1 MPTVAKPVLLMVVD
15 AIVPSV
21 FVPVEDVKPV
31 VKVVVPIVAVLIV
44 AVLIVAVLIVA
55 VLIVAVLIVAVLIVA
70 VLIVAVPIVAV
81 PVVAE
86 MLELNVATP
95 VTPKLEDNVTA
106 PVTAKLEDSVV
117 APAAFSDPVDLTPA
131 LESSSALAVLSPSVT
146 ACRVAS
152 IPPKP
157 SVLSSCV

>member
-1 MPTVAKPVLLMVVD
+1 MPTVTSPVLLIVVD

-31 VKVVVPIVAVLIV
+31 ANVDTPRMFGIVAVLIV
-44 AVLIVAVLIVA
+44 AVEIVAVLIVA
-55 VLIVAVLIVAVLIVA
+55 VEIVA
-70 VLIVAVPIVAV
+70 VLIVAVPIVTV

-86 MLELNVATP
+86 MLELNVAVP

-117 APAAFSDPVDLTPA
+117 APAAFSVPVDLTPA
-131 LESSSALAVLSPSVT
+131 LESSSALAVLSPSVI

>member
-1 MPTVAKPVLLMVVD
+1 MPTVTSPVLLIVVE
-15 AIVPSV
+15 AIVPNV
-21 FVPVEDVKPV
+21 FVPVEEVKPV
-31 VKVVVPIVAVLIV
+31 AKVVAPLIVGIVAVLIV
-44 AVLIVAVLIVA
+44 AVE
-55 VLIVAVLIVAVLIVA
+55 
-70 VLIVAVPIVAV
+70 IVAVPIVAV

-86 MLELNVATP
+86 MLELNVAAP

-117 APAAFSDPVDLTPA
+117 APAAFSVPVDLTPA
-131 LESSSALAVLSPSVT
+131 LESSSALAVLSPSVI